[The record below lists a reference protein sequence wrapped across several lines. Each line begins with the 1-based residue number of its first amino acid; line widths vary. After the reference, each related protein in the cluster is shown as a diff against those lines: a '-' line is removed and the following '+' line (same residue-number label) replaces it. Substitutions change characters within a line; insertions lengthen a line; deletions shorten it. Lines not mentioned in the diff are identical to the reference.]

1 MILVVWRIFVKF
13 AGLLFSREQ
22 VIIEMYGSLQQ
33 LDTLSINFN
42 RTGNW
47 LLMLF
52 MAIVMYGVALGLKP
66 QFFLGVLNRPRSLF
80 IGLLC
85 QWIVLPMVTF
95 LLCVLFHSLVPP
107 MVAMGLILVAS
118 CPGGAVS
125 NFMTSYSKGNAEL
138 SVLMSTITTLGAP
151 IFTPINYAIWGG
163 LYVKYMDASAGDVLR
178 TLQVPPLQIA
188 LTVILIIGV
197 PVLLGLVTVKFAP
210 NASAR
215 LKVIM
220 RYVSIVVFLSVA
232 GIMFS
237 QNILLFKEYIGYIFI
252 IVFIHNLVGFGI
264 GYSAATIGKTPVKD
278 RRSVTLEVGIQN
290 SGLGLL
296 LLFNTGIFPPEVA
309 KGGMVFVTAWWGV
322 WHIVSGLILGTAF
335 RFSGFDTANLSKYL
349 HKK

>member
-1 MILVVWRIFVKF
+1 
-13 AGLLFSREQ
+13 
-22 VIIEMYGSLQQ
+22 MYESLQQ

-47 LLMLF
+47 LLLLF
-52 MAIVMYGVALGLKP
+52 MAVVMYGVALGLKP
-66 QFFLGVLNRPRSLF
+66 QFFRGVFNRPRSLF
-80 IGLLC
+80 IGLVC
-85 QWIVLPMVTF
+85 QWLVLPFVTY
-95 LLCVLFHSLVPP
+95 LLCVLLHGLIPP
-107 MVAMGLILVAS
+107 LVAMGLILVAS

-163 LYVKYMDASAGDVLR
+163 LYVKYMDASAGNVLR
-178 TLQVPPLQIA
+178 TLQVPPSQIA

-197 PVLLGLVTVKFAP
+197 PVLLGLITVKFAP
-210 NASAR
+210 NASAK
-215 LKVIM
+215 LKELM
-220 RYVSIVVFLSVA
+220 RYLSIVVFLGVA
-232 GIMFS
+232 AMMIS
-237 QNILLFKEYIGYIFI
+237 QNIILFKEYIGYIFI
-252 IVFIHNLVGFGI
+252 IVFIHNLLGFGI

-278 RRSVTLEVGIQN
+278 RRAVTLETGIQN

-322 WHIVSGLILGTAF
+322 WHIVSGLILGTVF
-335 RFSGFDTANLSKYL
+335 RFSGFDTLSFSKFIR
-349 HKK
+349 KK

>member
-1 MILVVWRIFVKF
+1 MPDFRFKPNELQLK
-13 AGLLFSREQ
+13 
-22 VIIEMYGSLQQ
+22 MYESLQQ

-52 MAIVMYGVALGLKP
+52 MAVVMYGVALGLRP
-66 QFFLGVLNRPRSLF
+66 QFFRGVFNRPRSMF
-80 IGLLC
+80 IGLVC
-85 QWIVLPMVTF
+85 QWIVLPLVTY
-95 LLCVLFHSLVPP
+95 LLCVLFHNFIPP

-125 NFMTSYSKGNAEL
+125 NFMTSYAKGNAEL
-138 SVLMSTITTLGAP
+138 SVLMSTLTTLGAP

-188 LTVILIIGV
+188 LTVILIIGI
-197 PVLLGLVTVKFAP
+197 PVLLGLITVKFAP
-210 NASAR
+210 NASAK
-215 LKVIM
+215 LKELM
-220 RYVSIVVFLSVA
+220 RYLSIAVFIVVA
-232 GIMFS
+232 AIMIS
-237 QNILLFKEYIGYIFI
+237 QNIILFEEYIGYIFI
-252 IVFIHNLVGFGI
+252 IVLIHNLLGFGV
-264 GYSAATIGKTPVKD
+264 GYTASTIGKTPVKD
-278 RRSVTLEVGIQN
+278 RRAVTLEIGTQN

-322 WHIVSGLILGTAF
+322 WHIVSGLILGTVF
-335 RFSGFDTANLSKYL
+335 RFTGFDTGELSKFL